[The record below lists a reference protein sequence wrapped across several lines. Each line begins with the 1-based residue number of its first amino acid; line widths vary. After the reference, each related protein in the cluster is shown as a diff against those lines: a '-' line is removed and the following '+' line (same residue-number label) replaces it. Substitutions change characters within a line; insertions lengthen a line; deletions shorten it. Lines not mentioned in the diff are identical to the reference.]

1 MEGRRKCVASCKM
14 RRCASL
20 SNGHQQHHGIPQH
33 HGTTFVEMFINH
45 AVRKHVSCTASWYR
59 ALLAIKKEFPSQNE
73 RTSVIVYDITV
84 PSFFLLFMHGFA
96 IDSSMGVAFPA

>member
-1 MEGRRKCVASCKM
+1 MCHV
-14 RRCASL
+14 
-20 SNGHQQHHGIPQH
+20 QH
-33 HGTTFVEMFINH
+33 HGTELYWRFE
-45 AVRKHVSCTASWYR
+45 
-59 ALLAIKKEFPSQNE
+59 KEFPAQNV